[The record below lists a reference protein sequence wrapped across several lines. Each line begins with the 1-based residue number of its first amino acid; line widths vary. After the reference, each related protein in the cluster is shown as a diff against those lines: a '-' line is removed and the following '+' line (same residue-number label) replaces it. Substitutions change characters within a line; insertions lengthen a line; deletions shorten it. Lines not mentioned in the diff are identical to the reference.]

1 MKAALELIRAKL
13 QNQGTGVDFS
23 TMLRSGAMVVDNGE
37 LILNDDLNE
46 IEFAEPWRMMLQ
58 HIACT
63 DYDLKLVYDR
73 ILVASPESTLY
84 DVNVNENLS
93 QVLTNI

>member
-1 MKAALELIRAKL
+1 
-13 QNQGTGVDFS
+13 
-23 TMLRSGAMVVDNGE
+23 MVVDNGE